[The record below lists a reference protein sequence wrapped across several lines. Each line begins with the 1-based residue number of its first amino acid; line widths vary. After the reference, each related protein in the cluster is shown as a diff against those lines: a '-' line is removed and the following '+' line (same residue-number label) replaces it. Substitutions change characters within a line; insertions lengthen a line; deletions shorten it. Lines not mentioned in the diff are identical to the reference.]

1 MAKIRYNLHYMN
13 IINSLLSSPQSS
25 LIIYLLIFL
34 LAIVESL
41 PLVGIVLPG
50 SIILMALGFAASSG
64 YIDPLLVYVLFLIGS
79 MIGDSVGF
87 FAGRKGVTL
96 FRKDNSLII
105 RGKDFMERHGA
116 KSIFL
121 GRFIGPIRPILSLVA
136 GTLETPV
143 IKFFVK
149 NILAAAIWLLL
160 YMGLGYYFGHAWKII
175 AVWST
180 RVSIVLGA
188 IFVFIVIWWFIKRFV
203 IQFGQSIARVIL
215 SFVHS
220 FKDAFLQNPYIKKFG
235 LRFPKF
241 TEWLSIRLSKN
252 TFTGL
257 PLTLLSLGFLYIF
270 GVFMGLIEDVINS
283 EAIVQI
289 DLRVENLLYI
299 FRHESVTRIF
309 LWITALGES
318 TLWALGAIVV
328 SIILWLMHKHRQMI
342 GYWVIVIGA
351 ASSTFIGKI
360 LVHRDRP
367 SGTSVYNEDTFSFPS
382 GHAAMSTVF
391 YGFLIY
397 LYLLSGKSWK
407 QKINAFFGGSLII
420 VMISFSRLYLGVHYV
435 SDVLGGIA
443 LGLLW
448 LIIGITLIEW
458 MIRANVNLS
467 VPASKVDKPN
477 KIIIVIAGLWILLA
491 IYTMINFKP
500 IRNAQ
505 ELPSE
510 ITITSPDIIS
520 IFSQY
525 NLTKYTE
532 KLDGSHQEPLS
543 FIIAIKD
550 DQTLIDVFNKAGWQ
564 LADQIT
570 LQTSASM
577 IKRAALDQQYT
588 KAPMTPS
595 FWNAEVHDL
604 GFQKETDEPTIRQRH
619 HARFWNTDLHT
630 PDGKNIY
637 VGTASLDIGLKW
649 FFAHQ
654 IAPAI
659 DTERDIIF
667 SDLNSNNK
675 ILNWRLE
682 QFVEPTLGTN
692 AARDPFFTDGKIY
705 IIEL

>member
-1 MAKIRYNLHYMN
+1 MRYNLHYMN
-13 IINSLLSSPQSS
+13 TINSLLSSPQSA

-41 PLVGIVLPG
+41 PLVGIILPG
-50 SIILMALGFAASSG
+50 SIILMALGFASASG
-64 YIDPLLVYVLFLIGS
+64 YIDPFLVYTLFLIGS

-87 FAGRKGVTL
+87 FAGSKGVTL

-105 RGKDFMERHGA
+105 SGKDFMERHGA

-149 NILAAAIWLLL
+149 NILAAAVWLLL

-188 IFVFIVIWWFIKRFV
+188 ILIFIIIWWFIKRFV
-203 IQFGQSIARVIL
+203 VQFGQLIGRVIL
-215 SFVHS
+215 SFARS
-220 FKDAFLQNPYIKKFG
+220 FKDAFVQNPYVKRFSS
-235 LRFPKF
+235 RFPKL
-241 TEWLSIRLSKN
+241 TDWLAVRVSKE

-257 PLTLLSLGFLYIF
+257 PLTLLSLGFLYIL
-270 GVFMGLIEDVINS
+270 GIFMGILEDIVNS
-283 EAIVQI
+283 ETIVEI
-289 DLRVENLLYI
+289 DHRVENLLYI
-299 FRHESVTRIF
+299 FRHESVTQLF
-309 LWITALGES
+309 LWITALGEPL
-318 TLWALGAIVV
+318 LWICGAISV
-328 SIILWLMHKHRQMI
+328 SIILWLMHKHRQMLGFWI
-342 GYWVIVIGA
+342 TIIGA
-351 ASSTFIGKI
+351 ALSTYIGKI

-367 SGTSVYNEDTFSFPS
+367 SGTNVYTEESFSFPS

-397 LYLLSGKSWK
+397 FYLLSGKSWK
-407 QKINAFFGGSLII
+407 QKINAFFAGSLII
-420 VMISFSRLYLGVHYV
+420 ILISFSRLYLGVHYV
-435 SDVLGGIA
+435 SDVLGGIT

-448 LIIGITLIEW
+448 LIIGITCIEW
-458 MIRANVNLS
+458 MIRASVKLPVLS
-467 VPASKVDKPN
+467 AKIENPRKL
-477 KIIIVIAGLWILLA
+477 IIIIAGLWISLA
-491 IYTMINFKP
+491 VYSMIKFEP
-500 IRNAQ
+500 IRTSPA
-505 ELPSE
+505 LPSE
-510 ITITSPDIIS
+510 VQISTTDIII

-532 KLDGSHQEPLS
+532 KLDGSAQEPLS
-543 FIIAIKD
+543 FIIAAKD
-550 DQTLIDVFNKAGWQ
+550 DVELINTFDRAGWQ
-564 LADQIT
+564 TADQIT
-570 LQTSASM
+570 LQTSAQM
-577 IKRAALDQQYT
+577 IKRAILDQEYA

-595 FWNAEVHDL
+595 FWNAEVHDI
-604 GFQKETDEPTIRQRH
+604 GFQKATPEQTIRQRH
-619 HARFWNTDLHT
+619 HARFWNTGLHT

-659 DTERDIIF
+659 DTERDLIF
-667 SDLNSNNK
+667 NDLNSNNK
-675 ILNWRLE
+675 ILNWRIE